1 MEQEERFSLLYPAG
15 AKGQE
20 HLILDR
26 KARKTLLGNYFYHRE
41 IDICD
46 YLTTNVETILYRR
59 ELFSDLL
66 EIPELETL
74 LRELL
79 PMLENMDE
87 LYRLRENSHHTE
99 GQLYAIKLIELY
111 LRFIATAEEGFRR
124 HGGEI
129 HSKALLRFGERIRH
143 IADSADH
150 KTLRKNTASLSVEMT
165 RVKCVTVGLNL
176 NETFSPVSFGILGF
190 HSRPME
196 TGGFVERL
204 LGQEKADE
212 LTALCPLKNTSR
224 LLTKEEKRFADM
236 AVGSVLNKLFKNA
249 IGEWEPAVKCFFR
262 KETKEFLPLIGEIKF
277 LLFGSELLKEIKNK
291 GLPLAPP
298 TIPAMEDKSF
308 SVKGLYHPALGIP
321 AKRLV
326 TNDLI
331 FDKDGSIYLLTGA
344 NSGGKTVFLSA
355 AGICQIFAQ
364 LGFLVP
370 AREAEI
376 SPVKKILVH
385 FAGKAGIADQ
395 GRLEEECREVK
406 ELFRSVTEHSLVL
419 MDEPFSSTSAFEGAN
434 IAFDVVASLSAYGCR
449 AVISTHLHELAAA
462 KEKINRLPLS
472 RSMVDTLTVGTGEG
486 EKRTYKVYR
495 NAPDGKSYA
504 TGIAKRYG
512 LNYEELLKYTQ
523 TTRRLDL

>member
-190 HSRPME
+190 P
-196 TGGFVERL
+196 
-204 LGQEKADE
+204 K
-212 LTALCPLKNTSR
+212 
-224 LLTKEEKRFADM
+224 
-236 AVGSVLNKLFKNA
+236 
-249 IGEWEPAVKCFFR
+249 WR
-262 KETKEFLPLIGEIKF
+262 K
-277 LLFGSELLKEIKNK
+277 
-291 GLPLAPP
+291 
-298 TIPAMEDKSF
+298 M
-308 SVKGLYHPALGIP
+308 
-321 AKRLV
+321 
-326 TNDLI
+326 
-331 FDKDGSIYLLTGA
+331 
-344 NSGGKTVFLSA
+344 
-355 AGICQIFAQ
+355 C
-364 LGFLVP
+364 
-370 AREAEI
+370 
-376 SPVKKILVH
+376 
-385 FAGKAGIADQ
+385 
-395 GRLEEECREVK
+395 
-406 ELFRSVTEHSLVL
+406 
-419 MDEPFSSTSAFEGAN
+419 
-434 IAFDVVASLSAYGCR
+434 
-449 AVISTHLHELAAA
+449 
-462 KEKINRLPLS
+462 
-472 RSMVDTLTVGTGEG
+472 
-486 EKRTYKVYR
+486 
-495 NAPDGKSYA
+495 
-504 TGIAKRYG
+504 
-512 LNYEELLKYTQ
+512 
-523 TTRRLDL
+523 